1 MSDQIDKTT
10 FQHLVRLAALEMDE
24 ERAEYLRGELNKQ
37 LKSIQ
42 ELEAIQL
49 DEDMQVTSH
58 GVAYSPEISPSIR
71 QDEWQPYQNTSGILG
86 QAPQVDEDYIVVPD
100 IPHKTLE

>member
-1 MSDQIDKTT
+1 MTDQINKET
-10 FQHLVRLAALEMDE
+10 FQHLVELAALEMNE

-42 ELEAIQL
+42 EMEAIPF
-49 DEDMQVTSH
+49 DEDMQISSH
-58 GVAYSPEISPSIR
+58 GVAYTPQISPPIR
-71 QDEWQPYQNTSGILG
+71 DDELHSYQNAAGILG
-86 QAPQVDEDYIVVPD
+86 QAPQVDDDYIIVPD